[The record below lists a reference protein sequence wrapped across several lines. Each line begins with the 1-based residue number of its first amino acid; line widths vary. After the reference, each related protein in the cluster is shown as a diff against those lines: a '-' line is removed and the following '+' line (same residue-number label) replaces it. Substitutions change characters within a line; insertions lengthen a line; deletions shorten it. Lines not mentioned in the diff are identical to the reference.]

1 MKKTEK
7 KMLTNAPLEQK
18 LTIETDR
25 TYPNPNNIPGDSV
38 DEYMQL
44 KTANGILAGD
54 EIGQQ
59 NENL

>member
-1 MKKTEK
+1 MYKSEK
-7 KMLTNAPLEQK
+7 HYETYAPKNPK
-18 LTIETDR
+18 LAIETDQ
-25 TYPNPNNIPGDSV
+25 TYPNAKNIPGDSV
-38 DEYMQL
+38 DEYMFL

>member
-1 MKKTEK
+1 MKQREGQY
-7 KMLTNAPLEQK
+7 LTNAPKEEK

-25 TYPNPNNIPGDSV
+25 TYPNQNNIPGDSV

>member
-1 MKKTEK
+1 MKQREEQY
-7 KMLTNAPLEQK
+7 LTNAPRDEK
-18 LTIETDR
+18 LTIETDH
-25 TYPNPNNIPGDSV
+25 TYPNQNNIPGDSV
-38 DEYMQL
+38 DEYMHL